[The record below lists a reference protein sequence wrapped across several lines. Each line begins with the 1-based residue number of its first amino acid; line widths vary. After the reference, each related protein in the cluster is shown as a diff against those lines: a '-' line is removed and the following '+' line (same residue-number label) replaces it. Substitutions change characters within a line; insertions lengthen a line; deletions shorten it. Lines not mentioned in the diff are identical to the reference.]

1 MTYLYG
7 STLVVLTLL
16 QLCRAEISDSMP
28 DPWYSANVINDGF
41 QPKPISEIFSTESTF
56 SSTNPIIVLP
66 KASSSPQEGTS
77 LLTTL
82 SPSTLKVSSAGTTGD
97 LTETLSIISS
107 TPSTPLYS
115 TEETPQRNPISVQVQ
130 TEIKSPI
137 LELIQSVQPI
147 QPLLPS
153 ASPEQPIQQ
162 IQTTDP
168 LLPGVQSIQTTSP
181 QVSTVSTGIP
191 IQPTEQTQQTR
202 LSQAQ
207 TQNQQI
213 RLEIVP
219 QNQPIVN
226 QPAPTRFQS
235 EQPSTQQPNVQLSSV
250 TPSSNYFLIYQQAP
264 QNIQNYPPQQ
274 QVAPF
279 VSNQNPSSTIPTTTL
294 SPTTQPLPQ
303 VAVQTVSSK
312 VPETLTSTN
321 AFETLSTAKLVA
333 STARTIVTTS
343 NYRAT
348 QGVNRKLGT
357 PTAIV
362 QRPPLF
368 PWTIRVV
375 APVGSITN
383 VKINP
388 TSTTRRPTTTR
399 TRKSKPKRNRYDVCI
414 DSCKGKKEPICGVP
428 ISGGHIDPRT
438 LKGFPSVCHMAC
450 HNSFRKDTYEKLI
463 DGRCGKL
470 RSRIRIVES
479 NKRLKRPELKKAE
492 YIVENVGPKT
502 IVEFT
507 GLV

>member
-181 QVSTVSTGIP
+181 
-191 IQPTEQTQQTR
+191 
-202 LSQAQ
+202 
-207 TQNQQI
+207 
-213 RLEIVP
+213 
-219 QNQPIVN
+219 
-226 QPAPTRFQS
+226 
-235 EQPSTQQPNVQLSSV
+235 
-250 TPSSNYFLIYQQAP
+250 QAP